1 MFFEKKIHKRQKN
14 MCGTFKKVTKKQEKP
29 SIFLFIT
36 IKNIYKQKHF
46 LDNNINIS

>member
-1 MFFEKKIHKRQKN
+1 MGGSFEK
-14 MCGTFKKVTKKQEKP
+14 TTKKQEKP

-36 IKNIYKQKHF
+36 IKNIYKQKYF

>member
-1 MFFEKKIHKRQKN
+1 MCGNFEKA
-14 MCGTFKKVTKKQEKP
+14 TKKQEKT

>member
-1 MFFEKKIHKRQKN
+1 MGGNYKK
-14 MCGTFKKVTKKQEKP
+14 TTKKQEKP
-29 SIFLFIT
+29 STFLFIT

>member
-1 MFFEKKIHKRQKN
+1 

-36 IKNIYKQKHF
+36 IKNIYKQKYF
-46 LDNNINIS
+46 LDNKINIS